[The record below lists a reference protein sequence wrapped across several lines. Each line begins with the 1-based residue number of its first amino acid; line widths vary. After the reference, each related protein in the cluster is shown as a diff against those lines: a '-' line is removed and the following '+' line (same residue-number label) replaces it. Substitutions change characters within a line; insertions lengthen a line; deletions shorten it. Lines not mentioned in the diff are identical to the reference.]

1 LTISLQWDGE
11 VVQQH
16 REAIN
21 TANNLYDFLSQALHR
36 VFPTAVS
43 SHPAEGALLAP
54 LAVGGAMAVY
64 KVTILFSRQP
74 PQYLVCKIPHD
85 RRIVYASGTEHHT
98 AVDETSEL
106 LERLATLAEYLA
118 RHAPGLFPRC
128 GGVWHWCRAD
138 GMPQH
143 LLAEEFIPGLSVERL
158 KHQYEQQLLAGQL
171 DAATYQQRRITLERL
186 AVTTFIRL
194 WDCLGRQTFTSD
206 PSPWNI
212 LVQQC
217 PPDDTE
223 VPVATI
229 IDLHSLEDHAD
240 LAYVVQRL
248 AAVYGLRQE
257 ILDHV
262 LLPGILQALGI
273 QEGRALL
280 LAELPRLEAEARQ
293 TRQNLGVDLQ
303 QPLLTA
309 IRRLGMGET

>member
-1 LTISLQWDGE
+1 LIIPLQWDGE

-21 TANNLYDFLSQALHR
+21 TANSLYDFLSQGLHR
-36 VFPTAVS
+36 VFPASGS
-43 SHPAEGALLAP
+43 SLPPERAILAP

-64 KVTILFSRQP
+64 KAAILFSHQP

-98 AVDETSEL
+98 AVDGTSEL

-118 RHAPGLFPRC
+118 HHAPGLFPRC
-128 GGVWHWCRAD
+128 GGVWHWHRAD
-138 GMPQH
+138 GTPQH

-171 DAATYQQRRITLERL
+171 DAEAYQQRRITLERL
-186 AVTTFIRL
+186 AVTTFMRL

-206 PSPWNI
+206 PSPWNV
-212 LVQQC
+212 LVQSATHGE
-217 PPDDTE
+217 TE
-223 VPVATI
+223 TLAATI
-229 IDLHSLEDHAD
+229 IDLHSLEDHTG

-262 LLPGILQALGI
+262 LLPGILQALGV

-293 TRQNLGVDLQ
+293 TQQNLGVDLQ
-303 QPLLTA
+303 RPLLMA
-309 IRRLGMGET
+309 IRKLGMDET